1 MKCVFFFSDGVF
13 AIKPPGQ
20 QKVKTYCDFTTEGG
34 PWTLLVTSKTHS
46 GWNKDNMKKRNSD
59 KPSLQDDYSILGL
72 ADAIKDSD
80 KAQVSR

>member
-1 MKCVFFFSDGVF
+1 MCFFFSDGVF
-13 AIKPPGQ
+13 TIKPPGQ
-20 QKVKTYCDFTTEGG
+20 LKVKTYCDFTTEGG